1 MSDEKE
7 LQKILYTFG
16 LPDIDVR
23 FLVSRIL
30 RLLQTRYFSQRDY
43 AQLLS
48 RASLAVVERAIR
60 VAKREQKEIWKHF
73 YAAEELF
80 EASEAKYEPL
90 KEMWWKLKQYQWALQ
105 DPTSQWAAIFDA
117 KSSNPTR
124 HPPTFAQYYQYLRI
138 EEPFHGLFQ
147 QLGDLPQDPLTLEQA
162 VTALEHLGSTVDE
175 VSKYKDDI
183 AKRKEKLMR
192 AIEMWRAILLILE
205 RMRESLLPDAE
216 LVDMTPPE
224 DLGLLKGMA
233 KGGLKEATFEAR
245 RRAANY
251 WNSVVG

>member
-7 LQKILYTFG
+7 LQKILYTLG

-23 FLVSRIL
+23 FLISRII

-43 AQLLS
+43 ASLLS
-48 RASLAVVERAIR
+48 RANLAIVERAIR

-73 YAAEELF
+73 YAAEELY
-80 EASEAKYEPL
+80 EAAEAKYEPL
-90 KEMWWKLKQYQWALQ
+90 KELWWNLQRWQWHYE
-105 DPTSQWAAIFDA
+105 DPTSHWGDTGI
-117 KSSNPTR
+117 
-124 HPPTFAQYYQYLRI
+124 PPTFAQYYQYLRI
-138 EEPFHGLFQ
+138 EEPFNGLFQ
-147 QLGDLPQDPLTLEQA
+147 QLGELPQDILTHEQ
-162 VTALEHLGSTVDE
+162 TIIALEHLGSTVDE
-175 VSKYKDDI
+175 VGKYKEDI

-192 AIEMWRAILLILE
+192 AIELWRSIILILE

-216 LVDMTPPE
+216 VVDMTPPE